1 MNSKWGNVV
10 SITQFSHK
18 QNKGLFVSRQTRDCH
33 MTSLSKVKEGY
44 CEDRSD
50 QHFVCEIAVSQK
62 MFTDLAPEP
71 EKGAYEQLN
80 VDIVIFMPLL

>member
-1 MNSKWGNVV
+1 
-10 SITQFSHK
+10 
-18 QNKGLFVSRQTRDCH
+18 

-50 QHFVCEIAVSQK
+50 QHFVCEITESQK